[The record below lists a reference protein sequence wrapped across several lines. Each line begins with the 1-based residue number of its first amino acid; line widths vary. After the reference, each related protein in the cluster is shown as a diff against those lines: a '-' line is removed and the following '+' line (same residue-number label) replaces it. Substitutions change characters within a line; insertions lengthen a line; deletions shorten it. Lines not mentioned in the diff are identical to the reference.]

1 MNESTRKKV
10 MSAKHPPIHREF
22 CDMRINKKTE
32 MRMRKVILM
41 TKKIERRLGFIGDKK
56 RGGLQQQDYVT
67 TSDNND
73 LERTLMLS
81 ERIRIMGDIP
91 YEQEIEE

>member
-41 TKKIERRLGFIGDKK
+41 TRKVEKRLDFIGGKK
-56 RGGLQQQDYVT
+56 QRGLQQEDNYVA
-67 TSDNND
+67 SSSGICIDNSSLIMD
-73 LERTLMLS
+73 AKIS
-81 ERIRIMGDIP
+81 EII
-91 YEQEIEE
+91 